1 MENSEKQNLMKYED
15 FLALAEYTNEN
26 WKGSYTKE
34 EVKENAEC
42 YYSDYLHSLDTNKMP
57 DSIIFLLNNLKED
70 SQSGAEDERI
80 QLWID
85 KMSI

>member
-34 EVKENAEC
+34 EVKEN
-42 YYSDYLHSLDTNKMP
+42 
-57 DSIIFLLNNLKED
+57 
-70 SQSGAEDERI
+70 
-80 QLWID
+80 
-85 KMSI
+85 